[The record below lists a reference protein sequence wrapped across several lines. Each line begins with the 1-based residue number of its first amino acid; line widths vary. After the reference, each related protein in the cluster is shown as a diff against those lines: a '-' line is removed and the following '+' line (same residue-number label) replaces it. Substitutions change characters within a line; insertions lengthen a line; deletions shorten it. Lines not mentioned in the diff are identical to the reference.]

1 MFLLNF
7 IKQSYKKNLGKLIIS
22 VVIPHYQDVKRL
34 LVLLKSLEGQSLEKE
49 NWEVIVVNNDPKLP
63 LVLPM
68 DFSINYP
75 LQILEEKKPG
85 SYAARNKGIA
95 SVKGQIIAFTDS
107 DCLPDKDWF
116 KNAME
121 LFLNDFKKEIG
132 ILTGPVPLFFKNPNR
147 LTDAEIYEKYTGF
160 TTDLYA
166 KEGHAITANWFSYKS
181 VLEEFGC
188 FNEEL
193 KSNGDSELSG
203 KISKKYTI
211 VYRENILV
219 QHPARHLTS
228 DLVNKYQRL
237 LGGSYTRRFQGK
249 NVGFRRFFL
258 DFLIKR
264 YRFALKKFFTV
275 SLNESM
281 AILRVCHSIN
291 KGAVKEYIN
300 LIKGGE
306 TKR

>member
-1 MFLLNF
+1 M
-7 IKQSYKKNLGKLIIS
+7 IIS
-22 VVIPHYQDVKRL
+22 VVIPHYQDVERL
-34 LVLLKSLEGQSLEKE
+34 LVLLESLQDQSLEKE
-49 NWEVIVVNNDPKLP
+49 NWEVIVVNNDPELP
-63 LVLPM
+63 LILPNNI
-68 DFSINYP
+68 SSTYP
-75 LQILEEKKPG
+75 LKILEEKKPG

-95 SVKGQIIAFTDS
+95 EAKGEIIAFTDS
-107 DCLPDKDWF
+107 DCQPDKDWL
-116 KNAME
+116 KNALEM
-121 LFLNDFKKEIG
+121 FSQDYKKEIG
-132 ILTGPVPLFFKNPNR
+132 ILTGPVPLFFKNPTC

-160 TTDLYA
+160 ITAVYA
-166 KEGHAITANWFSYKS
+166 KEGHAITANWFSNKS
-181 VLEEFGC
+181 VLVEFGC

-203 KISKKYTI
+203 KINQEYTI
-211 VYRENILV
+211 VYKEDILV
-219 QHPARHLTS
+219 RHPARHQTS

-237 LGGSYTRRFQGK
+237 LGGSYTRRFKGK
-249 NVGFRRFFL
+249 NVVFRRFFI

-281 AILRVCHSIN
+281 AILRVCHAIN
-291 KGAVKEYIN
+291 RGAVNEYFN